1 MISNTGSNVLES
13 NVDLFRRWDGTALEY
28 RRWSEVV
35 LGSEVALNHPI
46 NGALPLRVRC
56 SEDLVKD
63 VQINTEALD
72 VVLHRSETKVDQ
84 VNDFSF
90 DEDVVA

>member
-1 MISNTGSNVLES
+1 MEHRCRPEI
-13 NVDLFRRWDGTALEY
+13 
-28 RRWSEVV
+28 V

-56 SEDLVKD
+56 PQDLVEN

-72 VVLHRSETKVDQ
+72 IVLHRSKAKVDQ
-84 VNDFSF
+84 VNGFSF